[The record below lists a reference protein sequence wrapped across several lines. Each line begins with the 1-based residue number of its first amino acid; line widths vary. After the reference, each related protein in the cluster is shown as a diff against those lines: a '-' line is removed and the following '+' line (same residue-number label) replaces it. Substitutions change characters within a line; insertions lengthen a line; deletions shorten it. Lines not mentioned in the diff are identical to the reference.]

1 MASSKMRRVSF
12 TFGWQINLVKI
23 QVESSLTTLFNEQLQ
38 SISQLIGTKKI
49 ETITVIS
56 ENIEEGYAVS
66 TVNSEINVLLL
77 VKV

>member
-23 QVESSLTTLFNEQLQ
+23 QVEWSLTTLFNEQLQ

-66 TVNSEINVLLL
+66 TVNSVINVLLL

>member
-1 MASSKMRRVSF
+1 MASNKMRRVF
-12 TFGWQINLVKI
+12 LTFYRRVNIVKI
-23 QVESSLTTLFNEQLQ
+23 QVESSLTPLFNEQLQ

-49 ETITVIS
+49 ETITVVS
-56 ENIEEGYAVS
+56 ENIDEGYAVS

>member
-12 TFGWQINLVKI
+12 TFGWQINIVKI

-56 ENIEEGYAVS
+56 ENAEEGYAVS
-66 TVNSEINVLLL
+66 TVSSEINVLLL